1 MQAIFRIHSPPHT
14 HTFRLKTAVEDF
26 IRKEQKD
33 RKVKRKRGND
43 WKGPGAE
50 TNAGHYGK
58 LSSSG
63 TCNAR
68 STRWATNYLKL

>member
-14 HTFRLKTAVEDF
+14 HTFCLKTAVEDF

-43 WKGPGAE
+43 
-50 TNAGHYGK
+50 
-58 LSSSG
+58 
-63 TCNAR
+63 
-68 STRWATNYLKL
+68 

>member
-1 MQAIFRIHSPPHT
+1 MVHLSSLSFHYTTKDILFLMQAIFRIHSPPHT

-43 WKGPGAE
+43 
-50 TNAGHYGK
+50 
-58 LSSSG
+58 
-63 TCNAR
+63 
-68 STRWATNYLKL
+68 